1 MSQIV
6 TPSVKVLQYLV
17 KPKNILKIPKR
28 LPEAASQIT
37 DIEMVKRIR
46 TKYHTEN

>member
-1 MSQIV
+1 MSQIA
-6 TPSVKVLQYLV
+6 TPSVKVLQYLF

-37 DIEMVKRIR
+37 DIEMVKEQ
-46 TKYHTEN
+46 TLKWSNE